1 MFTKK
6 NTAFAESN
14 TKPEGKS
21 AEPLFTRSTPPEPM
35 AAPKFP
41 ANPSAATP
49 TLPTKEP
56 QVNQKPTL
64 PNPPPAFRPDLS
76 RLDASSRPAEA
87 ARSDNSRFD
96 VTRKPDAPA
105 KLETTPEMRKL
116 IVGRDIALTG
126 EISACDYLVVEGTV
140 EARVREGRHIEI
152 AETGLFRG
160 TVEID
165 EADIAGRFEGDI
177 MVRGR
182 LRIRGTGRIDG
193 KIQYGELEVEN
204 GGHLEGEI
212 HGLKAKA
219 ATDKPG
225 EAPAIKAR
233 SIPVA
238 DMAEPAKV

>member
-6 NTAFAESN
+6 NVAFAESN
-14 TKPEGKS
+14 AKPESKN
-21 AEPLFTRSTPPEPM
+21 AEPLFPRSTAAEPM
-35 AAPKFP
+35 STPKFP
-41 ANPSAATP
+41 TNPSATP
-49 TLPTKEP
+49 SNPSTKEP
-56 QVNQKPTL
+56 PVNQKPTM

-76 RLDASSRPAEA
+76 RLDPSRPVEA
-87 ARSDNSRFD
+87 ARSDSSRFD
-96 VTRKPDAPA
+96 VGRKPDAIPA
-105 KLETTPEMRKL
+105 KPEAAPEMRKL

-152 AETGLFRG
+152 AESGLFRG

-182 LRIRGTGRIDG
+182 LKIRGTGRIDG

-212 HGLKAKA
+212 HSLKAKPSA
-219 ATDKPG
+219 ADKG
-225 EAPAIKAR
+225 EPQVKAR

-238 DMAEPAKV
+238 DVAEPAKV